1 MGIDFN
7 DSKGIKPKDKQLAM
21 KGENMMKSASDTGN
35 TIISPETAN
44 KQKSLDDVL
53 VSSQKNMNVVKQ
65 VISQCGFAGADKD
78 KYDISQA
85 HSEWLKARNENIN
98 CPDQIIKT
106 SVRYTTLVN
115 GKAGHNEIVKA
126 HQERISTKKSC
137 DKTTDRVISTATEYL
152 EVDRRVR
159 ENRLKEQNTYPIE
172 TMTTN
177 IEKFQNRGSVIEG
190 FNYYNVDNRVMN
202 NPTDEKGKFNQRLP
216 RKKQSDQTTS
226 STDQT
231 IIPWNQYYTQCD
243 GNTFCENAHKL
254 KDQYISSIN
263 SLFDKAEEKL
273 KLYQYAI
280 QLKSMDANNG
290 STLDSL
296 LDANNGEVVNIAIEN
311 QKKDIALHKQQA
323 LYNYDQYN
331 SLSFIEDMFIFVY
344 YAVFAM
350 FVVFSLREFFS
361 SYGSYDK
368 RNIAII
374 ILLGVYPKYILKLV
388 LWLLNGLTEIT
399 QMLGVKNVSF
409 WY

>member
-1 MGIDFN
+1 MCI
-7 DSKGIKPKDKQLAM
+7 
-21 KGENMMKSASDTGN
+21 
-35 TIISPETAN
+35 
-44 KQKSLDDVL
+44 
-53 VSSQKNMNVVKQ
+53 
-65 VISQCGFAGADKD
+65 
-78 KYDISQA
+78 
-85 HSEWLKARNENIN
+85 R
-98 CPDQIIKT
+98 
-106 SVRYTTLVN
+106 
-115 GKAGHNEIVKA
+115 
-126 HQERISTKKSC
+126 
-137 DKTTDRVISTATEYL
+137 DR
-152 EVDRRVR
+152 
-159 ENRLKEQNTYPIE
+159 
-172 TMTTN
+172 
-177 IEKFQNRGSVIEG
+177 
-190 FNYYNVDNRVMN
+190 
-202 NPTDEKGKFNQRLP
+202 
-216 RKKQSDQTTS
+216 
-226 STDQT
+226 
-231 IIPWNQYYTQCD
+231 
-243 GNTFCENAHKL
+243 
-254 KDQYISSIN
+254 YISSIN